1 MINIE
6 KKIEETKKRL
16 KDARER
22 QIDFDLDAEWNEE
35 LDDLTAPSVQLLEA
49 HTDEVEALE
58 RQLEWLQHI
67 NRRTKLEEKIS
78 KRYFKPLDEVE
89 ERELVVK
96 DFLKVADRDERDDL
110 ARLLVDLKEQRNV
123 LLEKMEMMTE

>member
-1 MINIE
+1 MTKIE
-6 KKIEETKKRL
+6 KAIEETKKRL
-16 KDARER
+16 EDARER
-22 QIDFDLDAEWNEE
+22 QLDFEVDAKWDEE
-35 LDDLTAPSVQLLEA
+35 LDDFTAASVQLLDA

-58 RQLEWLQHI
+58 RQLEWLEYI
-67 NRRTKLEEKIS
+67 NRRAKLEDKIS
-78 KRYFKPLDEVE
+78 KRYFKVLDELE

-123 LLEKMEMMTE
+123 LIEKMEMTA

>member
-1 MINIE
+1 MMNVE

-16 KDARER
+16 EDARER
-22 QIDFDLDAEWNEE
+22 QIDFDLDAEWNED
-35 LDDLTAPSVQLLEA
+35 LDDLTATSVQLMEA

-58 RQLEWLQHI
+58 RQLEWLEYI

-89 ERELVVK
+89 EQELVVK
-96 DFLKVADRDERDDL
+96 DFFNVADRDEKDDL

-123 LLEKMEMMTE
+123 LLKKMEMMA

>member
-1 MINIE
+1 MMNVE

-16 KDARER
+16 EDARER

-35 LDDLTAPSVQLLEA
+35 LDDLTATSVQLMEA

-58 RQLEWLQHI
+58 RQLEWLEYI
-67 NRRTKLEEKIS
+67 NRRTKLEDKIS
-78 KRYFKPLDEVE
+78 KRYFKVLDEVE

-96 DFLKVADRDERDDL
+96 DFFSVADRDEKDDL
-110 ARLLVDLKEQRNV
+110 ARLLVDLKGQRNV
-123 LLEKMEMMTE
+123 LIEKMEMMA

>member
-1 MINIE
+1 MLNIE
-6 KKIEETKKRL
+6 KKIEETKKKL
-16 KDARER
+16 EDARER
-22 QIDFDLDAEWNEE
+22 QFDTDIDADWNEDLD
-35 LDDLTAPSVQLLEA
+35 DYTAPSAQLMDA

-67 NRRTKLEEKIS
+67 NRRMRLEEKIS

-96 DFLKVADRDERDDL
+96 DFLKVADRDQKDDL
-110 ARLLVDLKEQRNV
+110 AQLYVDLKEQRKI
-123 LLEKMEMMTE
+123 LLEKMEEMA

>member
-1 MINIE
+1 MTKIE
-6 KKIEETKKRL
+6 KAIEETKKRL
-16 KDARER
+16 EDARER
-22 QIDFDLDAEWNEE
+22 QLDFEVDAKWDEE
-35 LDDLTAPSVQLLEA
+35 LDDFTATSVQLLDA

-58 RQLEWLQHI
+58 RQLEWLEYI
-67 NRRTKLEEKIS
+67 NRRAKLEDKIS

-96 DFLKVADRDERDDL
+96 DFFSVADHDEKDDL

-123 LLEKMEMMTE
+123 LLEKMEMMA

>member
-1 MINIE
+1 MMNIE

-16 KDARER
+16 EDARKRE
-22 QIDFDLDAEWNEE
+22 IDFDLDAEWNEE
-35 LDDLTAPSVQLLEA
+35 LDDFTATSVQLLDA

-58 RQLEWLQHI
+58 RQLEWLEYI
-67 NRRTKLEEKIS
+67 NRRAKLEDKIS
-78 KRYFKPLDEVE
+78 NRYFKVLDEVE

-96 DFLKVADRDERDDL
+96 DFFSVADRDEKDDL

-123 LLEKMEMMTE
+123 LIEKMEMMTE

>member
-1 MINIE
+1 MMNVE

-16 KDARER
+16 EDARER
-22 QIDFDLDAEWNEE
+22 QLDFEVDAKWDEE
-35 LDDLTAPSVQLLEA
+35 LDDFTATSVQLLDA

-58 RQLEWLQHI
+58 RQLEWLEYI
-67 NRRTKLEEKIS
+67 NRRAKLEDKIS
-78 KRYFKPLDEVE
+78 KRYFKVLDEVE

-96 DFLKVADRDERDDL
+96 DFFNVADHDGKDDL

-123 LLEKMEMMTE
+123 LIEKMEMTA

>member
-1 MINIE
+1 MMNVE

-16 KDARER
+16 EDARQR
-22 QIDFDLDAEWNEE
+22 QVDFDLDAEWNEE
-35 LDDLTAPSVQLLEA
+35 LDDLTATSVQLMEA

-58 RQLEWLQHI
+58 RQLEWLEYI
-67 NRRTKLEEKIS
+67 NRRTKLEDKIS
-78 KRYFKPLDEVE
+78 KRYFKVLDEVE

-96 DFLKVADRDERDDL
+96 DFFNVADRDEKDDL

-123 LLEKMEMMTE
+123 LLKKMEMMA

>member
-1 MINIE
+1 MMNIE
-6 KKIEETKKRL
+6 KKIEEAKKRL
-16 KDARER
+16 EDARER
-22 QIDFDLDAEWNEE
+22 QIDFDLDAEWNED
-35 LDDLTAPSVQLLEA
+35 LDDLTAPSVQLMEA

-67 NRRTKLEEKIS
+67 NRRTKLEDKIS

-123 LLEKMEMMTE
+123 LIEKMEMMA

>member
-16 KDARER
+16 EDARER
-22 QIDFDLDAEWNEE
+22 QIDFDLDAEWNED
-35 LDDLTAPSVQLLEA
+35 LDDLTAPSVQLLDA

-58 RQLEWLQHI
+58 RQLEWLEHI

-78 KRYFKPLDEVE
+78 KR
-89 ERELVVK
+89 
-96 DFLKVADRDERDDL
+96 
-110 ARLLVDLKEQRNV
+110 
-123 LLEKMEMMTE
+123 

>member
-6 KKIEETKKRL
+6 KRIEETKKRL
-16 KDARER
+16 EDARER
-22 QIDFDLDAEWNEE
+22 QIDFDLDAEWNED
-35 LDDLTAPSVQLLEA
+35 LDDLTATSVQLMEA

-58 RQLEWLQHI
+58 RQLEWLEYI

-96 DFLKVADRDERDDL
+96 DLPSSFLTINYLFQDYLNHSFLKNL
-110 ARLLVDLKEQRNV
+110 SKFKNFSFS
-123 LLEKMEMMTE
+123 

>member
-1 MINIE
+1 MMNVE

-16 KDARER
+16 EDARER

-35 LDDLTAPSVQLLEA
+35 LDDLTATSVQLMEA

-58 RQLEWLQHI
+58 RQLEWLEYI
-67 NRRTKLEEKIS
+67 NRRTKLEAKIS
-78 KRYFKPLDEVE
+78 KRYFKVLDEVE
-89 ERELVVK
+89 EQELVVK
-96 DFLKVADRDERDDL
+96 DFFSVADRDEKDDL

-123 LLEKMEMMTE
+123 LLKKMEMMA

>member
-1 MINIE
+1 MTKIE
-6 KKIEETKKRL
+6 KAIEETKKRL
-16 KDARER
+16 EDARER
-22 QIDFDLDAEWNEE
+22 QLDFEVDAKWDEE
-35 LDDLTAPSVQLLEA
+35 LDDFTATSVQLMEA

-67 NRRTKLEEKIS
+67 NRRMQLEDKIS

-123 LLEKMEMMTE
+123 LIEKMEMTA

>member
-1 MINIE
+1 MNVE

-16 KDARER
+16 EDARQR

-35 LDDLTAPSVQLLEA
+35 LDDLTATSVQLMEA

-58 RQLEWLQHI
+58 RQLEWLEYI
-67 NRRTKLEEKIS
+67 NRRTKLEDKIS
-78 KRYFKPLDEVE
+78 KRYFKVLDEVE

-96 DFLKVADRDERDDL
+96 DFFNVADRDEKDDL

-123 LLEKMEMMTE
+123 LLKKMEMMA